1 MSLFAIADLHLS
13 FGVNKP
19 MDVFSGWSD
28 YVDRIKCNWEAKVKP
43 DDTVVVAGDISWAM
57 ALDEAVADFSF
68 VDSLPGR
75 KILLRGNHD
84 YYFSTRNKMEKFFE
98 SNGFSSLNFL
108 FNNSFECDGVSI
120 CGTRGWVNM
129 TEKTE
134 FDEKILKREAGR
146 LRLSLQSAVF
156 EPIVFLHY
164 PPVFRENKSDQ
175 ILSVLKEFKI
185 KNVYY
190 GHLHGSGCRFALN
203 GCFEGIDYRLISSDY
218 LKFDLI
224 KIF

>member
-13 FGVNKP
+13 FGVDKP

-28 YVDRIKCNWEAKVKP
+28 YVERIERNWKAKVKP
-43 DDTVVVAGDISWAM
+43 SDTVVVAGDISWAM
-57 ALDEAVADFSF
+57 TLDEAVADFSF
-68 VDSLPGR
+68 VNSLPGR

-98 SNGFSSLNFL
+98 SNGFNSLNFL
-108 FNNSFECDGVSI
+108 FNNSFECDNVSV

-134 FDEKILKREAGR
+134 FDKKILKREAGR
-146 LRLSLQSAVF
+146 LRFSLQSAVF

-164 PPVFRENKSDQ
+164 PPVFRGNRSDQ
-175 ILSVLKEFKI
+175 ILRVLKEFKI
-185 KNVYY
+185 KSVYY
-190 GHLHGSGCRFALN
+190 GHLHGPGCRFALN
-203 GCFEGIDYRLISSDY
+203 GNFEGITYRLISSDY